1 LLEKE
6 RKLVNDVQ
14 LRTGYRVY
22 LSLLRLRAA
31 SIKDIQESMKFPTT
45 GQAKYHLKRLVDLGL
60 AKQDEN
66 GTFRVTER
74 KFGMLR
80 FLFRVRN
87 SVFPMS
93 AFYSAFFAL
102 LTVFLFLKSPTVEVL
117 LLGVLITSKEVVD
130 TYIFF
135 SML

>member
-1 LLEKE
+1 LLENE

-31 SIKDIQESMKFPTT
+31 SVKDIQESMKFATT
-45 GQAKYHLKRLVDLGL
+45 GQAKYHLKRLADLGL
-60 AKQDEN
+60 AVQDEN
-66 GTFRVTER
+66 GTYRVTER

-93 AFYSAFFAL
+93 AFYSAFFAF
-102 LTVFLFLKSPTVEVL
+102 LTILLFLKSPSAEVL
-117 LLGVLITSKEVVD
+117 LLGCLVTVKEIVD